1 MDYTQL
7 DIRPVPPRERHPKI
21 FSTFDALQPGEGFQ
35 LINDHEPRPLF
46 YQFEHERP
54 GQFLW
59 EYQER
64 GPELWRVNITRK

>member
-1 MDYTQL
+1 M
-7 DIRPVPPRERHPKI
+7 I

-35 LINDHEPRPLF
+35 LVNDHEPRPLF

-59 EYQER
+59 EYQEK
-64 GPELWRVNITRK
+64 GPELWRVNISRI